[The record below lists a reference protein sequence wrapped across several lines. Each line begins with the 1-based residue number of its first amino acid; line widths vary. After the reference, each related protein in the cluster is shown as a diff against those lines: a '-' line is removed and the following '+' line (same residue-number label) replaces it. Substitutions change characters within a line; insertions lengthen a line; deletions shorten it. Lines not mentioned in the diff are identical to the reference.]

1 MKAVALVLLLC
12 FALTSLA
19 QGGWSEP
26 DSVEQEISGPAEAAA
41 PPVPEVRYFDQTAL
55 EAYRA
60 DPTLQYELPE
70 EEQEPGLWD
79 RFMAWLSELL
89 GVGNFN
95 FGTRLNFA
103 IVIAAAILLFMAV
116 RRGVFTG
123 AFRGA
128 PRTAM
133 VTDDP
138 HEELHSSDLS
148 ALITAAEAA
157 GEWRRAI
164 RLRYLQVLRH
174 GIDKG
179 WFHWRP
185 EHTDRDYA
193 QQLEDPALRD
203 AFGRIAFTFQWVWY
217 GEAPLDRARYEAL
230 TGAFQELIDTP
241 GA

>member
-1 MKAVALVLLLC
+1 M
-12 FALTSLA
+12 A
-19 QGGWSEP
+19 QDGWSVA
-26 DSVEQEISGPAEAAA
+26 DSVEQEIPDTAAEAVA

-60 DPTLQYELPE
+60 DPTLRYELPE
-70 EEQEPGLWD
+70 EEEEPGLWD

-89 GVGNFN
+89 RSIFGSRAGNFV
-95 FGTRLNFA
+95 FGNLLYFV

-148 ALITAAEAA
+148 ALINAAEAA

-193 QQLEDPALRD
+193 RQLEDPVLRD